1 MRRSPA
7 SSLAVADP
15 KAEMVMVMVIAR
27 YASHPMA
34 GNAVNDPVMPPM
46 YMAVAKALMK

>member
-15 KAEMVMVMVIAR
+15 KAEIVMVIAR

-34 GNAVNDPVMPPM
+34 GNAANDPVMLPM